1 MDGKSL
7 VPHLIPSGA
16 TDPSLTASTAAHLRS
31 LPQLPEYATSWRK
44 AVLLEYYYNDFN
56 TKCVTGDP
64 CLPTVG
70 YPERDTWCGDLDAN
84 THCWAL
90 YNCNTSCYDTE
101 TPKVY
106 ICPCRHASIPPMC
119 APSPLLCC
127 LVDRI
132 TTSGYAR
139 STPLAAS
146 ISFMWNIRLVT
157 WIRQPLSSIKSIILS
172 SMICVVT
179 HGNRR
184 IL

>member
-1 MDGKSL
+1 MAKPPDMDGKSL

-119 APSPLLCC
+119 APSPLL
-127 LVDRI
+127 
-132 TTSGYAR
+132 
-139 STPLAAS
+139 
-146 ISFMWNIRLVT
+146 
-157 WIRQPLSSIKSIILS
+157 
-172 SMICVVT
+172 
-179 HGNRR
+179 
-184 IL
+184 